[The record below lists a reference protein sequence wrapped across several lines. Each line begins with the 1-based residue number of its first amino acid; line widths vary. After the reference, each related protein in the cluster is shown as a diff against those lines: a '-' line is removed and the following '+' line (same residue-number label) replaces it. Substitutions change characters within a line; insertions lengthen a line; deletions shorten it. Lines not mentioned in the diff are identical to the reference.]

1 MTQTIWHKK
10 ARFQPKKDVSPFARH
25 TESASEGLLIPGDV
39 RGKRHFEPLVVMLY
53 GRRGAGKTATMTA
66 LGAWFQTQYQRA
78 GTPVHIAANYKV
90 DFARYCSPY
99 LIDELGDF
107 PEWGERLVVL
117 IDEISAYTASER
129 STSRA
134 TLDIGVFL
142 TQVRKR
148 DVEIIFCTQFP
159 QEISRRVLRQVD
171 IFIEVEQSSDNK
183 ESHLYCHDYWG
194 QWTGGWSRKPWPPT
208 KEEADWELDISN
220 VDAIWNKY
228 DTKEVI
234 APVWSEQREQI
245 IGQNWAEVLNRLD
258 GEDPPPVLHELGPL
272 THELED
278 HLRFQ
283 EAPRND
289 ASAPFIFV
297 DRELTQAKR
306 YFPEMGVKSFCE
318 WLGSYGWTINRYSKA
333 KGGTRAYPPGY
344 ET

>member
-1 MTQTIWHKK
+1 MTQKLWNNK
-10 ARFQPKKDVSPFARH
+10 AGFLAKSDVSPFVPH
-25 TESASEGLLIPGDV
+25 TESASEGLLIPGEV
-39 RGKRHFEPLVVMLY
+39 RGQRNFEPLVVMLY

-66 LGAWFQTQYQRA
+66 LGAWFQQHYLKS
-78 GTPVHIAANYKV
+78 GTLVHIAANYKV

-107 PEWGERLVVL
+107 PEWGQRLVVL

-183 ESHLYCHDYWG
+183 DSHLFCHDYWG

-208 KEEADWELDISN
+208 KEEADWEMDVYG
-220 VDAIWNKY
+220 VDAIWNRY

-234 APVWSEQREQI
+234 APVWSDQREQI
-245 IGQNWAEVLNRLD
+245 IGQHWSETLSEI
-258 GEDPPPVLHELGPL
+258 EDEEMVIPHDVGPP
-272 THELED
+272 THELEH
-278 HLRFQ
+278 HLRYE

-289 ASAPFIFV
+289 ASAPFVFLN
-297 DRELTQAKR
+297 RELTQAKR
-306 YFPEMGVKSFCE
+306 YFPGMTVKTFSE
-318 WLGSYGWTINRYSKA
+318 WLTSYGWTINRQSKA
-333 KGGTRAYPPGY
+333 NGGTCAYPP
-344 ET
+344 ED

>member
-1 MTQTIWHKK
+1 MTQKLWHKN
-10 ARFQPKKDVSPFARH
+10 ARFQAKNDVSPFVPH
-25 TESASEGLLIPGDV
+25 NESASAGLLIPGEV
-39 RGKRHFEPLVVMLY
+39 RGQRNFEPLVVMLY

-66 LGAWFQTQYQRA
+66 LGAWFQQQYQKS

-107 PEWGERLVVL
+107 PEWGQRLVVL

-148 DVEIIFCTQFP
+148 DVEIIFCKQFP
-159 QEISRRVLRQVD
+159 QDISRRVLRQVD
-171 IFIEVEQSSDNK
+171 IFIEVEQSGDNK
-183 ESHLYCHDYWG
+183 NSHLYCHDYWG

-208 KEEADWELDISN
+208 KEEADWELDVHN
-220 VDAIWNKY
+220 VDRIWNRY

-234 APVWSEQREQI
+234 APVWSDQREQI
-245 IGQNWAEVLNRLD
+245 IGQNWSEVLSQVE
-258 GEDPPPVLHELGPL
+258 GEEEPMQELGPP
-272 THELED
+272 THELELL
-278 HLRFQ
+278 LRSM
-283 EAPRND
+283 EAPRYD
-289 ASAPFIFV
+289 ADNPYVLI

-306 YFPEMGVKSFCE
+306 FFPEMTIKTFSE
-318 WLGSYGWTINRYSKA
+318 WLASYGWTINRQSKA
-333 KGGTRAYPPGY
+333 KGGTRAYPP
-344 ET
+344 ED